1 MTAPILEVRDLVV
14 DYRVGLHADL
24 ARRRPSQL
32 SGGQRQRVTIARALA
47 AEPKLI
53 VLDEAVS
60 ALDVSVRNEV
70 LLLLDRLRREDGL
83 TYLFVSHDMGA
94 VAQIATDIVVLYLGK
109 IVERGDAR
117 RVISAP
123 AHPYTRALI
132 AAVPSFG
139 SAKTEAVTKGEIGD
153 PANPPAGCRFHPRC
167 PFAIDRCQEV
177 EPVLTEF
184 NGREAACIRLADITL
199 GSDAAL

>member
-1 MTAPILEVRDLVV
+1 
-14 DYRVGLHADL
+14 
-24 ARRRPSQL
+24 
-32 SGGQRQRVTIARALA
+32 
-47 AEPKLI
+47 

-60 ALDVSVRNEV
+60 ALDVSVRNEI
-70 LLLLDRLRREDGL
+70 LILLDQLRREDGL

-94 VAQIATDIVVLYLGK
+94 VAQIATEIVVLYLGK

-139 SAKTEAVTKGEIGD
+139 AAKTEAVTKGEIGD
-153 PANPPAGCRFHPRC
+153 PANPPNGCRFHPRC
-167 PFAIDRCQEV
+167 PFAIDRCQV
-177 EPVLTEF
+177 VDPVLTDF
-184 NGREAACIRLADITL
+184 DGREAACIRLE
-199 GSDAAL
+199 SVR